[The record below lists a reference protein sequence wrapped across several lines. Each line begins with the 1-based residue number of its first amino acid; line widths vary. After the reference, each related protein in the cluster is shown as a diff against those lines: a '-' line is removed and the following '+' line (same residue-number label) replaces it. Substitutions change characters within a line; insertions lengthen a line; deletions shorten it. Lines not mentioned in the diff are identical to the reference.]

1 MVARHLRKCGPLGPE
16 TSSELGAY
24 LSEELLTPP
33 LPAHSYMKYTELIEK
48 CKQTARQFKHKNTF
62 RQT

>member
-1 MVARHLRKCGPLGPE
+1 MIARLLRRCGSLGPE
-16 TSSELGAY
+16 TGSELGAY

-33 LPAHSYMKYTELIEK
+33 LPAHSYMKCTELIEK
-48 CKQTARQFKHKNTF
+48 CKQIARQFKHKNTF